1 MQRSPIHIFVV
12 VFDFQ
17 VCEIFVI
24 NEGKLLKELL
34 KSRPYKGQNMKK
46 RASNVIKVLAHHLIS
61 QNGICM

>member
-24 NEGKLLKELL
+24 NEGKLTKNVEKISLH
-34 KSRPYKGQNMKK
+34 NMLN
-46 RASNVIKVLAHHLIS
+46 S
-61 QNGICM
+61 